1 MRKRFFLSGIL
12 FLSLLC
18 AAGCGKSKNSRPE
31 NSAGH
36 TEADEKG
43 LNEHAGEKP
52 GAHSEE
58 GEIEISPEGI
68 KMAGI
73 TCAKVSTGSIGVS
86 IDLSGEVGF
95 NEDRLVHV
103 TPRFSGI
110 AKEIRFRVGE
120 YVNAGDV
127 VSVIESNESMTL
139 YSMKAPIS
147 GRIIEKHI
155 SPGEHV
161 SQEQSIY
168 IIADL
173 SSVWVNLAVYSKDA
187 LTVKPGQKATI
198 SAIGSDNTTQGT
210 IHYVTPVMD
219 VQTRKIIARVVLPNG
234 NNTWRPGTFVN
245 AHVEVGDGEEGVIVE
260 KDAIQVLNNKNVVF
274 IQHEPGRF
282 KPVEVTVGESDSRR
296 IRILGGLE
304 TGTAYVDKGA
314 FEIKAKVVTS
324 SLGGHAGHGH

>member
-1 MRKRFFLSGIL
+1 MRKKIFLSGIL
-12 FLSLLC
+12 FLSLLL
-18 AAGCGKSKNSRPE
+18 AAGCGKSKNTRNEDHTGHPE
-31 NSAGH
+31 ANESDH
-36 TEADEKG
+36 
-43 LNEHAGEKP
+43 NEHEGEAA
-52 GAHSEE
+52 GAHGEE
-58 GEIEISPEGI
+58 GEIAISPEGM
-68 KMAGI
+68 KMADI
-73 TCAKVSTGSIGVS
+73 TLAKVSKGRIAVS

-127 VSVIESNESMTL
+127 VAVIESNESMTH

-155 SPGEHV
+155 SPGEYL

-173 SSVWVNLAVYSKDA
+173 SSVWVNLAVYPKDA
-187 LTVKPGQKATI
+187 SNIKPGQKVII
-198 SAIGSDNTTQGT
+198 SAVGSDHSTRGSV
-210 IHYVTPVMD
+210 HYVTPVMD
-219 VQTRKIIARVVLPNG
+219 VQTRKITARVVLPNG
-234 NNTWRPGTFVN
+234 NNAWRPGTFVN
-245 AHVEVGDGEEGVIVE
+245 AHVEVGEGEECPVIE
-260 KDAIQVLNNKNVVF
+260 KAALQVFDNKNVVF

-282 KPVEVTVGESDSRR
+282 KPVEVAIGESDSRFV
-296 IRILGGLE
+296 RILGGLE
-304 TGTAYVDKGA
+304 TGAEYVNKGA
-314 FEIKAKVVTS
+314 FEIKAKVVTG